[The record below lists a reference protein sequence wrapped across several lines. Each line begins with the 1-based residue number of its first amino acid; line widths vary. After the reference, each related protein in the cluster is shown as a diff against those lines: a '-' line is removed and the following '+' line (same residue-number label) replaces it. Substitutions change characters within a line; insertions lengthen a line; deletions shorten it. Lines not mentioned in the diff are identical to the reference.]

1 VNRLVGVGR
10 RDALWE
16 SLETAD
22 GWDTRELGVSARWP
36 LVRGGGTRL
45 WSCSVQRQTNG
56 ATSSLQIHDIATDG
70 NASRLLF
77 SNDYAGGI
85 APRVPLYVNPSPS
98 GERAVVVVPGDG
110 NLRMELVEPGTAAD
124 DGTPAWVVADCGPG
138 GPIFPAWAPGG
149 DHIAVHRGVVLETLD
164 ASGEVLD
171 RVEGASAF
179 RTPAWS
185 PDSSRVAYAAVR
197 AESIVELRIAPFDS
211 FGRARVL
218 AEFRA
223 GLVLRWQPGT
233 EWLSVATSSDPSA
246 TSFTA
251 LVAVH
256 AESGEQRTLYRGPFV
271 GFWWAPDGSRVVLM
285 TPTQA
290 GDGSFRLLALD
301 AEGRVIGASDAVAP
315 SEDCRLAVAFF
326 DQYSESHSPWL
337 PDSSGFIVSGRMPGD
352 ARPSTF
358 GDVAHNYVYLWT
370 AKRGQPLVRLGKGDF
385 ASAAL

>member
-1 VNRLVGVGR
+1 MNRLVGVGR
-10 RDALWE
+10 RDTLVDF
-16 SLETAD
+16 LETPG
-22 GWDTRELGVSARWP
+22 GWTSRDVGLSARWP
-36 LVRGGGTRL
+36 LVRGGGVRL
-45 WSCSVQRQTNG
+45 WSCRVHHQTNG
-56 ATSSLQIHDIATDG
+56 ATSSLQIYDIPSGGTPV
-70 NASRLLF
+70 LVF

-110 NLRMELVEPGTAAD
+110 NLRMELVEPGPAG
-124 DGTPAWVVADCGPG
+124 DGGAPTWKVADCGPG
-138 GPIFPAWAPGG
+138 GPIFPAWSPNGEN
-149 DHIAVHRGVVLETLD
+149 IAVHRGVVLESLD

-179 RTPAWS
+179 RTPTWS
-185 PDSSRVAYAAVR
+185 PDSSRVAYATVR
-197 AESIVELRIAPFDS
+197 AESIVELRIAPFAS
-211 FGRARVL
+211 FGQARVL

-223 GLVLRWQPGT
+223 GLVLRWQPNS
-233 EWLSVATSSDPSA
+233 EWITVATSSDPSA

-256 AESGEQRTLYRGPFV
+256 ANSGGERKLYRGPFV
-271 GFWWAPDGSRVVLM
+271 GYWWAPDGSRVVLM

-301 AEGRVIGASDAVAP
+301 SEGGVIGAADAIAP

-337 PDSSGFIVSGRMPGD
+337 PDSSGLVVSGRLPGD

-358 GDVAHNYVYLWT
+358 GDVAHNYVYWWS
-370 AKRGQPLVRLGKGDF
+370 AIRGQPLVCLGKGDF